1 MGRVIKVLIVAVAL
15 ITVVVRNREYLSHW
29 GNEALAT
36 MRDEGVRGATV
47 QGDTVRDGHTGE
59 RTVVK
64 CITKDSVTF
73 YNSLPADVVCDKV
86 ETIRLKPVTSTTR
99 SNVITT
105 ATRFTCDGRQHCS
118 QMTSCAEAR
127 FFLAHCPGVKMDGDH
142 DGKPC
147 ERQCGG

>member
-1 MGRVIKVLIVAVAL
+1 MGRFIGAFFVAVVIVAT
-15 ITVVVRNREYLSHW
+15 IQYRNELSHW
-29 GNEALAT
+29 GNEVFSS
-36 MRDEGVRGATV
+36 MRDEGVRGATA
-47 QGDTVRDGHTGE
+47 QDGHASE
-59 RTVVK
+59 PTVVK
-64 CITKDSVTF
+64 CTIKDSVTF

-86 ETIRLKPVTSTTR
+86 ETIRLKPRTSTVGR
-99 SNVITT
+99 NAITPP
-105 ATRFTCDGRQHCS
+105 TRFTCDGRQHCS